1 LSEASCTDLRASSSV
16 SNNTMSD
23 TSTTTDR
30 SDTYDRP
37 RSLTARL
44 RGFQETGLVSVV
56 LSIGVLLA
64 IYGYYDAQAGR
75 PNTFLNRDNLIDGI
89 ATPMSYYAI
98 MGMGLT
104 IVIISGGIDISVGSI
119 MALSGLVSAWTLQQ
133 FSRDASA
140 VIVTP
145 ISILLPLAVGL
156 GCGLINGLFVVGLR
170 MHPFIVTLG
179 TLTIFR
185 GIANVLPFGVKT
197 LPRAGQPLPD
207 ASVTH
212 MFRAEIL
219 GMQLWPML
227 VTLFVIGVGYIFL
240 RLSVAGRETYAV
252 GGNEEAARFSGI
264 SVKRV
269 KLRVY
274 AISGLLA
281 GLAGLV
287 SLGRFGTISTSS
299 ASGYEL
305 TVVAAAVVGGASL
318 AGGRGT
324 ATGAL
329 LGTLIL
335 AMIEN
340 AINILHL
347 NQEYKNIIVGL
358 SIIVAV
364 ALDRLSEVWRGRR
377 TTRTIKP

>member
-1 LSEASCTDLRASSSV
+1 MSNAAPVSEVPIPSRAAS
-16 SNNTMSD
+16 
-23 TSTTTDR
+23 
-30 SDTYDRP
+30 
-37 RSLTARL
+37 ARGSKG
-44 RGFQETGLVSVV
+44 RFSGFQEAGLVGVV
-56 LSIGVLLA
+56 LVLGIFLG
-64 IYGYYDAQAGR
+64 IYGYYDAAPGR
-75 PNTFLNRDNLIDGI
+75 ANTFLNTDNLIDGI

-98 MGMGLT
+98 MAMGLT
-104 IVIISGGIDISVGSI
+104 LVIICGGIDISVGST
-119 MALSGLVSAWTLQQ
+119 MALAGLITAWTLQQ
-133 FSRDASA
+133 FPRDASPA
-140 VIVTP
+140 IVTP
-145 ISILLPLAVGL
+145 LSIALPLAVGL
-156 GCGLINGLFVVGLR
+156 ACGLINGAFVVGLR

-179 TLTIFR
+179 TLSIFR

-197 LPRAGQPLPD
+197 LPRAGRPLPD

-212 MFRAEIL
+212 WFRAEL
-219 GMQLWPML
+219 FGMQLWPL
-227 VTLFVIGVGYIFL
+227 IATLIVIAAGYVYL
-240 RLSVAGRETYAV
+240 RLCVAGRETYAV

-264 SVKRV
+264 NVNRV

-274 AISGLLA
+274 AVSGLLA

-299 ASGYEL
+299 AVGYEL

-318 AGGRGT
+318 AGGRG
-324 ATGAL
+324 AALGAL

-364 ALDRLSEVWRGRR
+364 ALDRVGAVLRSRR
-377 TTRTIKP
+377 QAGARKA

>member
-1 LSEASCTDLRASSSV
+1 MSNAAPASELPLTPSAGASS
-16 SNNTMSD
+16 
-23 TSTTTDR
+23 R
-30 SDTYDRP
+30 AG
-37 RSLTARL
+37 LFA
-44 RGFQETGLVSVV
+44 GFQEAGLVGVV
-56 LSIGVLLA
+56 LVLGIFLS
-64 IYGYYDAQAGR
+64 IYGYYDAAPRR
-75 PNTFLNRDNLIDGI
+75 PNTFLNTDNLVDGI

-98 MGMGLT
+98 MAMGVTL
-104 IVIISGGIDISVGSI
+104 VIISGGIDISVGSI
-119 MALSGLVSAWTLQQ
+119 MALSGLITAWALQQ
-133 FSRDASA
+133 FPRDASA
-140 VIVTP
+140 AVVGP
-145 ISILLPLAVGL
+145 LSIALPLAVGL
-156 GCGLINGLFVVGLR
+156 ACGLVNGALVVGLR

-179 TLTIFR
+179 TLSIFR
-185 GIANVLPFGVKT
+185 GVANVLPFGAKT
-197 LPRAGQPLPD
+197 LPFAGRPLPEH
-207 ASVTH
+207 SITH
-212 MFRAEIL
+212 VFRAELL
-219 GMQLWPML
+219 GMQLWPLLATLL
-227 VTLFVIGVGYIFL
+227 VIVFGFVYL

-264 SVKRV
+264 NVGRA

-299 ASGYEL
+299 AAGYEL

-318 AGGRGT
+318 IGGRGT
-324 ATGAL
+324 AVGAL

-364 ALDRLSEVWRGRR
+364 ALDRLGDAVRKRR
-377 TTRTIKP
+377 HAGARKT